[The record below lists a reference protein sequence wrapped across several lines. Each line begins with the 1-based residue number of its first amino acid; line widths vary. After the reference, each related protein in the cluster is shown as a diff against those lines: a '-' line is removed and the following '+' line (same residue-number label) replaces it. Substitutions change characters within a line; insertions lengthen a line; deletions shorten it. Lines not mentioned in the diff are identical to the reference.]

1 MSIYI
6 INNNRRSP
14 NYSSLPKP
22 KNDKNFE
29 KELEELAISTSA
41 LIASELNKNIFEMII
56 NHYNDNDGDIN
67 EQMRSPNYSS
77 LPKPKNDKNFE
88 KELEELAIST
98 SALIAS
104 ELNVPDF

>member
-41 LIASELNKNIFEMII
+41 LSIDK
-56 NHYNDNDGDIN
+56 
-67 EQMRSPNYSS
+67 RSPNYSS

-104 ELNVPDF
+104 ELNVPDFI